1 MGAHTLVDTANYMLG
16 ILWLVPQ
23 EARVVFSARCSQSTK
38 IGSGLVKV
46 SPMKR
51 RHTPPPLHLRLGSTP
66 NAGIRR
72 YEELGNVLSLLLK
85 PRRGPELEA
94 LVKHARKEFGF
105 RATRR
110 LGEPG
115 GVTSNRLILRR
126 SGQSGS
132 TIRIPSAKS
141 FCSHPKT
148 YLI

>member
-1 MGAHTLVDTANYMLG
+1 MEGLGAHTLVDTANYMLG

-72 YEELGNVLSLLLK
+72 YEELGNVLSSLLK
-85 PRRGPELEA
+85 VGGLGEDLSLRPWSNTLGRSLAFERLEDSGSLEA
-94 LVKHARKEFGF
+94 
-105 RATRR
+105 
-110 LGEPG
+110 
-115 GVTSNRLILRR
+115 
-126 SGQSGS
+126 
-132 TIRIPSAKS
+132 
-141 FCSHPKT
+141 
-148 YLI
+148 